1 MHSDGHR
8 VGTNMP
14 TNSPSRQ
21 QSELLPAAA
30 RLGASARQTLSMGMF
45 TTRYSTPIGAVL
57 HHILAIAHMIEK
69 SRPPNRNNTEVPL
82 PQPAL
87 HSPAAYAE
95 LNLLVCR
102 IGTHNMIKAMWS
114 TQQSIRYHKFLVAP
128 QHTSQGQQAEWAC
141 RTKADPCSSHAGG
154 DSLPKKPL
162 RQRVDRRGI
171 TACTQE
177 LQPQAQHGHASKGT
191 T

>member
-14 TNSPSRQ
+14 TNSPPRQ

-69 SRPPNRNNTEVPL
+69 SRPPQQKQHRSTPSSAST
-82 PQPAL
+82 PQPC
-87 HSPAAYAE
+87 S
-95 LNLLVCR
+95 VCR
-102 IGTHNMIKAMWS
+102 AEFIGMQNWYA
-114 TQQSIRYHKFLVAP
+114 
-128 QHTSQGQQAEWAC
+128 
-141 RTKADPCSSHAGG
+141 
-154 DSLPKKPL
+154 
-162 RQRVDRRGI
+162 
-171 TACTQE
+171 
-177 LQPQAQHGHASKGT
+177 
-191 T
+191 